1 MCSKLTI
8 SKNTK
13 YLKKVKTKIVN
24 EVNTI
29 DEMKLAITNSLHD
42 FEKSKEIKGWVKYSD
57 NVITTQL
64 ELLPKYRKEELRK
77 KLFHSIIGMN
87 TYSIDFYNSVDN
99 RIFDLV
105 CNSPNIK

>member
-77 KLFHSIIGMN
+77 NYPIVL
-87 TYSIDFYNSVDN
+87 
-99 RIFDLV
+99 LV
-105 CNSPNIK
+105 

>member
-42 FEKSKEIKGWVKYSD
+42 FEKSKR
-57 NVITTQL
+57 N
-64 ELLPKYRKEELRK
+64 
-77 KLFHSIIGMN
+77 
-87 TYSIDFYNSVDN
+87 
-99 RIFDLV
+99 
-105 CNSPNIK
+105 